1 MKVQRNAKKA
11 VRVSSFQSRRHSG
24 EATSKQGKR
33 LKQESQVHCSIV
45 FDEPHRIK
53 KALNLLRDI
62 VHGKTKARLVWLPGY
77 DMIVWEREDPCL
89 LFLGFRIQPKLSSWL
104 VDPKS
109 PPTVSLQKKRKERN
123 WGGARIQQST
133 NTRELPKIP
142 KKPIHG
148 NLLHRSW
155 QRRRK
160 VQQRPPPGQVCVPR
174 KVEVDDAFAR
184 AESNNKSFC
193 HGFLWQAKSLKAV
206 EDPSAKIATP
216 RK

>member
-1 MKVQRNAKKA
+1 MVAWLRYDCLGE
-11 VRVSSFQSRRHSG
+11 RRPLS
-24 EATSKQGKR
+24 A
-33 LKQESQVHCSIV
+33 
-45 FDEPHRIK
+45 
-53 KALNLLRDI
+53 
-62 VHGKTKARLVWLPGY
+62 
-77 DMIVWEREDPCL
+77 
-89 LFLGFRIQPKLSSWL
+89 FLGFRIQLKLSSWL
-104 VDPKS
+104 ELDPKS
-109 PPTVSLQKKRKERN
+109 PAPKRPPTVSLQKKRKERN